1 MIGGIIVCVDKRA
14 IILRVKPLKREIWH
28 LRCRHER
35 YCHPDIV
42 LKDPSATLLSV
53 DEDHAIF
60 VDCGDVDVHDHIKTG
75 PFFYINQFNHCKR
88 IIQIPIPQFMK
99 LMEDN
104 AEASPIPDVNLILLS
119 NTGRCGSTLLTQ
131 LFEKQVRFKVLL
143 MRSRYPWQIHTN
155 SASLILSDSW
165 NGVDI

>member
-104 AEASPIPDVNLILLS
+104 AEASPTSDVNLILLS

-131 LFEKQVRFKVLL
+131 LFEKQVRSKANHEGYMTTVCTRKMWCCWYAL
-143 MRSRYPWQIHTN
+143 MTHICTWS
-155 SASLILSDSW
+155 
-165 NGVDI
+165 

>member
-1 MIGGIIVCVDKRA
+1 M
-14 IILRVKPLKREIWH
+14 
-28 LRCRHER
+28 
-35 YCHPDIV
+35 
-42 LKDPSATLLSV
+42 LKDPSVTLLSV

-60 VDCGDVDVHDHIKTG
+60 VDCGEVDVHDHIRTG
-75 PFFYINQFNHCKR
+75 PFFYINQFNHCER

-131 LFEKQVRFKVLL
+131 LFEKQVPLYYKRTFFSLNNIA
-143 MRSRYPWQIHTN
+143 RGQIKQ
-155 SASLILSDSW
+155 LELY
-165 NGVDI
+165 